1 LDFFPV
7 TAGTTNNI
15 KLYVLAHSWVRP
27 RFINSNSDA
36 NNQDVF
42 EYRGGIGSL
51 VSHVMGPYLYGSVDT
66 TFSNALFKTWSG
78 TYKYGIKR
86 ASMVHKVHGKLRRN
100 GQTKD
105 VEIIYNA
112 PPFDTSVV
120 VIRY

>member
-1 LDFFPV
+1 MCLSIW
-7 TAGTTNNI
+7 TE
-15 KLYVLAHSWVRP
+15 L
-27 RFINSNSDA
+27 
-36 NNQDVF
+36 
-42 EYRGGIGSL
+42 EGGGQTPNEPELKGVI
-51 VSHVMGPYLYGSVDT
+51 DT
-66 TFSNALFKTWSG
+66 TMDWIYKTWSG

-86 ASMVHKVHGKLRRN
+86 ASMVHKVYGKLRRN